1 MSKFLIKEYN
11 IKSKNILGHSDV
23 APERKKDPGEKF
35 PWKHLSQYKIG
46 FWFNINQKK
55 LIKKR
60 FLKTNNFEKKLF
72 LKNISK
78 IGYSIKILNKNNFN
92 RTLYT
97 KRVILAFQRRFRQA
111 IIDGIIDQECFII
124 SKNLI
129 KKFI

>member
-1 MSKFLIKEYN
+1 LSKFLIKEYN